1 MRSKTIFD
9 MVKEFSEAT
18 GGTPP
23 YSPFSEYDDM
33 KIGLIQEEY
42 DEFFEALHNEVNSEA
57 LNYAATPE
65 QLREN
70 VLKEL
75 CDMVYVILGYA
86 AYRGW
91 DFDSAFTRVHNS
103 NMSKIPADGVIKRRP
118 DGKVQKPNSYVPANL
133 EGLV

>member
-1 MRSKTIFD
+1 MRSKTLFD

-18 GGTPP
+18 GGSPP
-23 YSPFSEYDDM
+23 YEPMSEYDDM

-42 DEFFEALHNEVNSEA
+42 DEFFEALGVEVGQ
-57 LNYAATPE
+57 LQDKPE
-65 QLREN
+65 KFKEDI
-70 VLKEL
+70 LKEM

-103 NMSKIPADGVIKRRP
+103 NMSKIPADGVIKYRA
-118 DGKVQKPNSYVPANL
+118 DGKVQKPDSYVPANL